1 MLGVVG
7 IQYVPH
13 VPSKYEQKRP
23 DLFISLQKLTMAQ
36 SKTKL
41 HKVLHDKEMS
51 TKDLERKLKSM
62 GMKIEYYALTEYRS
76 GKRTNMTIETLNKL
90 CMALDVTPNDLVE
103 IDAKPLP
110 KPQRKSVKNEA
121 EMKIQDNVDEY
132 ADEVEM
138 AEKREDEVRR
148 QYEEIEQEL
157 EERNEEIEDEDEA
170 DEDEDGD
177 WGF

>member
-1 MLGVVG
+1 
-7 IQYVPH
+7 
-13 VPSKYEQKRP
+13 
-23 DLFISLQKLTMAQ
+23 MAQ

-41 HKVLHDKEMS
+41 HKVLHEKEMS

-103 IDAKPLP
+103 MDAKPMA
-110 KPQRKSVKNEA
+110 KPEQKRAKSES
-121 EMKIQDNVDEY
+121 EMKVQDSVDEY
-132 ADEVEM
+132 ADDIEMVEQ
-138 AEKREDEVRR
+138 REDDIRR
-148 QYEEIEQEL
+148 QYDEIEQEL
-157 EERNEEIEDEDEA
+157 EEREEEDEEDE
-170 DEDEDGD
+170 EDGD

>member
-1 MLGVVG
+1 
-7 IQYVPH
+7 
-13 VPSKYEQKRP
+13 
-23 DLFISLQKLTMAQ
+23 
-36 SKTKL
+36 
-41 HKVLHDKEMS
+41 MS

-76 GKRTNMTIETLNKL
+76 GKRKNMTIETLNKL

-121 EMKIQDNVDEY
+121 EMKVQDNVDEY
-132 ADEVEM
+132 ADEVDM
-138 AEKREDEVRR
+138 AEKREDEIRR

-157 EERNEEIEDEDEA
+157 EDRNEEIEDEDEA